1 MPFYNQIANIPRS
14 FIPPTSWTHG
24 PGERRT
30 ASIQTIDIMPALLDM
45 FGVAT
50 NATDGRYTCFRYT
63 GGPRDAGV
71 ARVHTLAP
79 EKNFARDMIPA
90 LE

>member
-1 MPFYNQIANIPRS
+1 MPFYNQIANIPPLVYPS
-14 FIPPTSWTHG
+14 DFVDQG
-24 PGERRT
+24 GERRT

-71 ARVHTLAP
+71 ARVHTR
-79 EKNFARDMIPA
+79 ARKKFRTGHDPGA
-90 LE
+90 